1 MLQGSVIAHRPP
13 TETRDR
19 GTCRQLMPRPGP
31 CTSIV
36 GRLFDEPEVEAD
48 QKQDKVNHGPQA
60 ADFRRLHNVCA
71 QDRHRNLSKIE
82 IEQYAGVHEERT
94 GQELAKVP
102 TPPSQ
107 VQGPN
112 SQDNPC
118 DDIENDDHRQF
129 LHPDCAERSR
139 GDTGH
144 GHQPNLGV
152 VLSTRP
158 RPPEPKDDQ
167 NTVGRYPH
175 GHGKTG
181 RNSRLRRVANDTYEL
196 QLRPVLPAC
205 ASVYWCRKWRSPALA
220 LAPGKCG
227 REQLWRTHLARSGG
241 CTSAARRSTASLDAR
256 PHRQGRAA
264 RGAPGL
270 LGAVRGGGRRCGVRL
285 EFNRQHATPSI
296 SPAKRPDGS
305 QLRQDPDTPAG

>member
-1 MLQGSVIAHRPP
+1 MLQGSVIAHRLP

-48 QKQDKVNHGPQA
+48 QKQDKMNHGPQA
-60 ADFRRLHNVCA
+60 ADFRRLHYVRA

-82 IEQYAGVHEERT
+82 IKQYAGVYEERT

-112 SQDNPC
+112 SHDYPC

-158 RPPEPKDDQ
+158 RA
-167 NTVGRYPH
+167 T
-175 GHGKTG
+175 
-181 RNSRLRRVANDTYEL
+181 
-196 QLRPVLPAC
+196 
-205 ASVYWCRKWRSPALA
+205 LA
-220 LAPGKCG
+220 
-227 REQLWRTHLARSGG
+227 
-241 CTSAARRSTASLDAR
+241 
-256 PHRQGRAA
+256 QGR
-264 RGAPGL
+264 PNQCGL
-270 LGAVRGGGRRCGVRL
+270 LPSWPRK
-285 EFNRQHATPSI
+285 NRPKFPPPPS
-296 SPAKRPDGS
+296 R
-305 QLRQDPDTPAG
+305 